1 VITYCTNIHPGEGAE
16 ETFSSLYS
24 HLPKIKAAVS
34 PDKPF
39 PIGLRLSNRA
49 SVETGRKNSQKFNE
63 WCKEHD
69 CFVPTINGFPYGE
82 FHGGSIKEAV
92 YAPDWGSSERVE
104 YTKRLASLLVEWL
117 PEGVTGSISTLAVG
131 FRKHLDHSDL
141 KSVRRNILD
150 VLEFID
156 SLSQR
161 HGKEIL
167 LALEPEPGCFLETT
181 EDVLEFFGSMKLPE
195 GLSRFLGICYDC
207 CHQAVEFEDP
217 SVSLSLL
224 SEAGIRIAK
233 LQTSSALCLN
243 SFDRE
248 LLSRISEPVY
258 LHQVVVKSPAGRIH
272 RFNDI
277 PEALALYHGDP
288 DAECRI
294 HFHIPVFI
302 RETSF
307 CGTTRSFVESAVRLL
322 DGQILMEVETYT
334 WQQLESELRMQTVE
348 KSLIHEI
355 KWVESICE
363 KNSCS

>member
-16 ETFSSLYS
+16 ETFSNLYS
-24 HLPKIKAAVS
+24 PLLKVKTAVS

-49 SVETGRKNSQKFNE
+49 SLETDRKTSEKFSE

-69 CFVPTINGFPYGE
+69 CYVPTINGFPFGD
-82 FHGGSIKEAV
+82 FHGGTIKEAV
-92 YAPDWGSSERVE
+92 YAPDWRCPERVE
-104 YTKRLASLLVEWL
+104 YTKRLASLLIEWL
-117 PEGVTGSISTLAVG
+117 PEGITGSISTLPVG
-131 FRKHLDHSDL
+131 FRKHISQSDSSL
-141 KSVRRNILD
+141 IRKNIID
-150 VLEFID
+150 VLVHIE
-156 SLSQR
+156 SLCHR
-161 HGKEIL
+161 HGKEIV

-181 EDVLEFFGSMKLPE
+181 EDVLKFFGFMKLPE

-217 SVSLSLL
+217 AVSLSLL
-224 SEAGIRIAK
+224 AEAGIRIAK
-233 LQTSSALCLN
+233 VQTSSALCLN

-248 LLSRISEPVY
+248 LLRRISEPVY

-272 RFNDI
+272 RFDDI
-277 PEALALYHGDP
+277 PEALALYNGDP

-307 CGTTRSFVESAVRLL
+307 SGTTRSFVESAVRFL
-322 DGQILMEVETYT
+322 DRQILMEVETYT

-348 KSLIHEI
+348 ESIISEI
-355 KWVESICE
+355 KWVESVCE